1 MDLYRIQE
9 LHRRDKKYFEFAR
22 TTAFSA
28 GVYRIR
34 AGASDPQLP
43 HEEDELYYVVT
54 GRARFTAGRR
64 TVAVAGGHL
73 IFVPAREDHRFHD
86 VEEDLEILVLFAPP
100 EGSRN

>member
-9 LHRRDKKYFEFAR
+9 LRHRDKKYFEFAR
-22 TTAFSA
+22 TADFSA
-28 GVYRIR
+28 GVYRIE
-34 AGASDPQLP
+34 AGASDPQSP

-54 GRARFTAGRR
+54 GRAQFTAGRR
-64 TVAVAGGHL
+64 TVAIEGGNL
-73 IFVPAREDHRFHD
+73 IFVPAREEHRFHD